1 MDRGV
6 WWAIVHGVTKSWT
19 QLSDQHL
26 VCFDFRQKWFCTL
39 CVCVLSRFS
48 RVRLFVTLWTVAAK
62 LLCSWDSPGMNTA
75 VGHRALLQGIFPTLK
90 RGDLRIFPACV
101 LSVFS

>member
-1 MDRGV
+1 MNFSLFQKLLTNSICGL
-6 WWAIVHGVTKSWT
+6 KEC
-19 QLSDQHL
+19 LSK
-26 VCFDFRQKWFCTL
+26 RA
-39 CVCVLSRFS
+39 CVLSLFS
-48 RVRLFVTLWTVAAK
+48 LVRLFVTLWTVAAK
-62 LLCSWDSPGMNTA
+62 LLWSWDSPGINTA